1 MPWWNWGWMR
11 IDTMAEAGKA
21 ETEVFLALGSN
32 MGDRRANIEV
42 ALEQIGKLWGTRL
55 EKVSD
60 IIESKAAE
68 FDGGNFLNCCC
79 RIVTTLE
86 AERLLDEVKGIERQ
100 LGRENE
106 GVKKDPQGRRIY
118 SDRPIDID
126 ILLYGD
132 RKIYTEKLQ
141 IPHPR
146 MNEREFVMV
155 PLKQI
160 IN

>member
-1 MPWWNWGWMR
+1 MKT
-11 IDTMAEAGKA
+11 DTMAEAGKT

-32 MGDRRANIEV
+32 MGDRRANIEA
-42 ALEQIGKLWGTRL
+42 ALERIGRLPGTRL

-60 IIESKAAE
+60 IIESKAE
-68 FDGGNFLNCCC
+68 GFEGGDFLNCCC

-86 AERLLDEVKGIERQ
+86 AERLLDEVKGIERL
-100 LGRENE
+100 LGREDE
-106 GVKKDPQGRRIY
+106 GVKEDQQGRRIY

-132 RKIYTEKLQ
+132 RKIYTENLQ

-160 IN
+160 MD